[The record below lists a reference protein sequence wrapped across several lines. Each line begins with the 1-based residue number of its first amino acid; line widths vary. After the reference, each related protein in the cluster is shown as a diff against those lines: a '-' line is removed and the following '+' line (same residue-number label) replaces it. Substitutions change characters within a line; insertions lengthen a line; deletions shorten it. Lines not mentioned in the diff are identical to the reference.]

1 MTAGVSRT
9 DHDSMGPIQV
19 PADRYWGP
27 QTQRSIEHFPI
38 GRDRFVFGRP
48 MIEALGLVKRTAA
61 TVNEELGLLEPR
73 LAEAI
78 RRAADEVVDGRLDDH
93 FPLVVFQTGSGT
105 QTNMNANEVIA
116 NRANELLGGR
126 PGSNDPV
133 HPNDHVNRGQ
143 SSNDVFPTA
152 MYVATLLML
161 DRRLYPPVQQLLST
175 LDAKAGEFADLVKVG
190 RTHLQDATPI
200 TLGQEIG
207 AWVAQI
213 GDAIEGVRTSAAG
226 LRHLAIGGTAVGT
239 GLNTHPEFAA
249 RMAAGLGESTGIEL
263 VPATN
268 PFAALASHDALVAVS
283 GSLRILA
290 GAFMKMAND
299 VRWLASGPRNGIGE
313 LLIPENEPGSSI
325 MPGKVNPTQCEALT
339 MVSVQVF
346 GNDVSV
352 ALAGTQGNFQLNVY
366 KPIMVHNVLESIGL
380 LGEGSDAFDRHL
392 AIGLEPDRDRIAA
405 NLESNLMLVTALARH
420 IGYDAAAS
428 IAKSA
433 LETGRS
439 LRVVATE
446 QGDVTP
452 ADFDRWVVPLDMTHP
467 G

>member
-1 MTAGVSRT
+1 MSEDGNRI
-9 DHDSMGPIQV
+9 DHDSMGPIEV

-27 QTQRSIEHFPI
+27 QTQRSIEHFPV
-38 GRDRFVFGRP
+38 GRDRFVLGRP
-48 MIEALGLVKRTAA
+48 MIEALGLVKRAAA

-73 LAEAI
+73 LADAI
-78 RRAADEVVDGRLDDH
+78 RQAADEVVTGRLDDH
-93 FPLVVFQTGSGT
+93 FPVVVFQTGSGT
-105 QTNMNANEVIA
+105 QSNMNANEVIA
-116 NRANELLGGR
+116 NRAIELLGGER
-126 PGSNDPV
+126 GSKSPV
-133 HPNDHVNRGQ
+133 HPNDHVNLGQ

-152 MYVATLLML
+152 MHVAALVML
-161 DRRLYPPVQQLLST
+161 ERRLYPSIQQLVAT
-175 LDAKAGEFADLVKVG
+175 LRSKATAYDDLVKVG

-213 GDAIEGVRTSAAG
+213 TDAVDGIRTNADG
-226 LRHLAIGGTAVGT
+226 LRRLAIGGTAVGT

-249 RMAAGLGESTGIEL
+249 RMAARLTDATGIEL
-263 VPATN
+263 VPAPN

-283 GSLRILA
+283 GALRVLA
-290 GAFMKMAND
+290 GALMKMAND

-313 LLIPENEPGSSI
+313 LRIPENEPGSSM

-346 GNDVSV
+346 GNDVAV
-352 ALAGTQGNFQLNVY
+352 AFAGTQGNFQLNVF
-366 KPIMVHNVLESIGL
+366 KPIMAHNVLESIGL
-380 LGEGSDAFDRHL
+380 IGEACAAFDRHL
-392 AIGLEPDRDRIAA
+392 AVGLEPDRERIAA

-420 IGYDAAAS
+420 IGYDAAAT

-433 LETGRS
+433 LETGRT
-439 LRVVATE
+439 LRAAATDS
-446 QGDVTP
+446 GAVSP
-452 ADFDRWVVPLDMTHP
+452 ADFDRWVVPRDMTHP